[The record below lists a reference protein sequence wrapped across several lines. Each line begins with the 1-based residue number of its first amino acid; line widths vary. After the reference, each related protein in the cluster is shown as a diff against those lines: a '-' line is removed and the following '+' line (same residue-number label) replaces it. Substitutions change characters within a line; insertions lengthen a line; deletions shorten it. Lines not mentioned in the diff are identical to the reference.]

1 LIHHHKLL
9 YCIAIFI
16 FSKKAPIRPW
26 GEESQNKPKIED
38 CRKILNHFSKLSMK
52 LTLDKVIAPIFVL
65 IWSTGFVIARLAMA
79 YVEPATFLFWRFA
92 GVFAAMAVLNLIWRI
107 TWPNWSQMKH
117 IAVAGILMQ
126 FGYLLGVWVAVRL
139 GMTAGLAAII
149 VGLQPILTAW
159 FAAWVSE
166 KVSPRQWIGLGFGF
180 AGVALVV
187 AEKISFA
194 DIPLASYIL
203 AFIALLSITFGTLYQ
218 KKYCPVFDLRA
229 GSSIQF
235 GVSAVLCFICM
246 YYFETGVMVWN
257 TSVVGALLWSIF
269 PLSIGSISLLFMMI
283 RKGAA
288 TKVTSL
294 LYLTPP
300 TTAIMAW
307 LLFDEPFT
315 ALMAM
320 GLGLTMTGVLLV
332 NARQI
337 NTIATIAE

>member
-1 LIHHHKLL
+1 M
-9 YCIAIFI
+9 
-16 FSKKAPIRPW
+16 
-26 GEESQNKPKIED
+26 
-38 CRKILNHFSKLSMK
+38 KLS
-52 LTLDKVIAPIFVL
+52 LDNAIAPLFVL
-65 IWSTGFVIARLAMA
+65 IWSTGFVIARLAMP
-79 YVEPATFLFWRFA
+79 YVEPATFLFWRFI
-92 GVFAAMAVLNLIWRI
+92 GVLAAMAALNLVWRI
-107 TWPNWSQMKH
+107 TWPRWAQVKH

-126 FGYLLGVWVAVRL
+126 FGYLLGVWCAVRL

-159 FAAWVSE
+159 FAAWISE
-166 KVSPRQWIGLGFGF
+166 KVTPRQWIGLAFGF

-194 DIPLASYIL
+194 HIPFISYVL
-203 AFIALLSITFGTLYQ
+203 AFLALLSITFGTLYQ

-235 GVSAVLCFICM
+235 GVSAVLCFFCM
-246 YYFETGVMVWN
+246 YFFESGVMVWN
-257 TSVVGALLWSIF
+257 TPVTIALLWSII

-307 LLFDEPFT
+307 FLFGEPFT
-315 ALMAM
+315 LLMAL
-320 GLGLTMTGVLLV
+320 GLGLTMTGVIMV
-332 NARQI
+332 NARQT
-337 NTIATIAE
+337 NTVATIAE

>member
-1 LIHHHKLL
+1 M
-9 YCIAIFI
+9 
-16 FSKKAPIRPW
+16 
-26 GEESQNKPKIED
+26 
-38 CRKILNHFSKLSMK
+38 KLS
-52 LTLDKVIAPIFVL
+52 LDNAIAPLFVL
-65 IWSTGFVIARLAMA
+65 IWSTGFVIARLAMP
-79 YVEPATFLFWRFA
+79 YVEPATFLFWRFI
-92 GVFAAMAVLNLIWRI
+92 GVLAAMAALNLVWRI
-107 TWPNWSQMKH
+107 TWPRWTQVKH

-126 FGYLLGVWVAVRL
+126 FGYLLGVWCAVRL

-159 FAAWVSE
+159 FAAWISE
-166 KVSPRQWIGLGFGF
+166 KVTPRQWIGLAFGF

-194 DIPLASYIL
+194 HIPFISYVL
-203 AFIALLSITFGTLYQ
+203 AFLALLSITFGTLYQ

-235 GVSAVLCFICM
+235 GVSAVLCFFCM
-246 YYFETGVMVWN
+246 YFFESGVMVWN
-257 TSVVGALLWSIF
+257 TPVTIALLWSII

-307 LLFDEPFT
+307 FLFGEPFT
-315 ALMAM
+315 LLMAL
-320 GLGLTMTGVLLV
+320 GLGLTMTGVIMV
-332 NARQI
+332 NARQT
-337 NTIATIAE
+337 NTVATIAE

>member
-1 LIHHHKLL
+1 M
-9 YCIAIFI
+9 
-16 FSKKAPIRPW
+16 
-26 GEESQNKPKIED
+26 
-38 CRKILNHFSKLSMK
+38 KLS
-52 LTLDKVIAPIFVL
+52 LDNAIAPLFVL
-65 IWSTGFVIARLAMA
+65 IWSTGFVIARLAMP
-79 YVEPATFLFWRFA
+79 YVEPATFLFWRFI
-92 GVFAAMAVLNLIWRI
+92 GVLAAMAALNLVWRI
-107 TWPNWSQMKH
+107 TWPRWAKVKH

-126 FGYLLGVWVAVRL
+126 FGYLLGVWCAVRL

-159 FAAWVSE
+159 FAAWISE
-166 KVSPRQWIGLGFGF
+166 KVTPRQWIGLAFGF

-194 DIPLASYIL
+194 HIPFLSYVL
-203 AFIALLSITFGTLYQ
+203 AFLALLSITFGTLYQ

-235 GVSAVLCFICM
+235 GVSAVLCFFCM
-246 YYFETGVMVWN
+246 YFFESGVMVWN
-257 TSVVGALLWSIF
+257 IPVTIALLWSII

-307 LLFDEPFT
+307 FLFGEPFT
-315 ALMAM
+315 GLMAL
-320 GLGLTMTGVLLV
+320 GLGLTMTGVIMV
-332 NARQI
+332 NARQT
-337 NTIATIAE
+337 NTVATIAE